1 MKGINGMMK
10 RNWIKNIKAP
20 VYILIGTLFSYVV
33 LTLLAFVAAF
43 ITNRMENPAKYV
55 GVAAFVT
62 LILTA
67 ALSCYLISRLRG
79 EGGGLLAI
87 LSAAGFVILRI
98 VISLF
103 LSGTDLSDLLDCL
116 CYLGTGAIFALL
128 GQKRPKRRHR

>member
-1 MKGINGMMK
+1 MMK
-10 RNWIKNIKAP
+10 RNLVKNIKAP
-20 VYILIGTLFSYVV
+20 IYILIGTLFSYVV
-33 LTLLAFVAAF
+33 LTLLALLSAV
-43 ITNRMENPAKYV
+43 ICNGMENPAKYV
-55 GVAAFVT
+55 GTAAFVV
-62 LILTA
+62 LIITA

-79 EGGGLLAI
+79 EGGGPLAI